1 MEKIRMTRIT
11 RRAALG
17 GSAAATTLLAAPALR
32 AQSLPELRSI
42 RATAK
47 SWLWIVEDYANALG
61 AFEKAGVK
69 VIGNAS
75 GRGVNVDALLSNA
88 AEILLGAPTVT
99 MRVQVR
105 RQPIKM
111 ICGMVNKYASH
122 VVVKADILA
131 RLGVTEASPVLD
143 KARALKG
150 LRLGTT
156 GPGAAPDF
164 LLRNLLVRAGFK
176 PDSDAQLVA
185 VQGGGPAMLAALER
199 GVIDGFCL
207 SSPTSDV
214 AVARGGA
221 AFLFNMSRNP
231 PPEFADYL
239 YIAATVTDRLA
250 AERGPQLVAYCRGIA
265 AAQRAIR
272 DDPAAF
278 QAWSRGFFGD
288 MDPQIFERS
297 FASDGA
303 IFLADPRITE
313 AHFARNLEVLGQEL
327 ALLNQDPPPAGFGYA
342 QAVDPRFAAE
352 AMRAS

>member
-1 MEKIRMTRIT
+1 MKMT
-11 RRAALG
+11 RRAAL
-17 GSAAATTLLAAPALR
+17 AAASATLAAPALVR
-32 AQSLPELRSI
+32 AQGMPELRSI

-69 VIGNAS
+69 VLGNTS
-75 GRGVNVDALLSNA
+75 GRGVNVDTLLSNA

-122 VVVKADILA
+122 VVVKKAILDKA
-131 RLGVTEASPVLD
+131 GVTEASPVLD
-143 KARALKG
+143 KAKVLKG
-150 LRLGTT
+150 LRMGTT

-176 PDSDAQLVA
+176 PDTDAQLVT

-199 GVIDGFCL
+199 DVIDGFCL

-214 AVARGGA
+214 AVSRGQA

-239 YIAATVTDRLA
+239 YIAATVTDKLA
-250 AERGPQLVAYCRGIA
+250 AERGPQLVAYCKGIA
-265 AAQRAIR
+265 AAQKAIR
-272 DDPAAF
+272 EDAPGF
-278 QAWSRGFFGD
+278 KKWSQQFFGD
-288 MDPQIFERS
+288 MDPAIFERS

-303 IFLADPRITE
+303 IFLADPRITP
-313 AHFARNLEVLGQEL
+313 AHFARNREVLVQEL
-327 ALLNQDPPPAGFGYA
+327 GLLNQDPPPADFGYA
-342 QAVDPRFAAE
+342 NAVDPRFAEE
-352 AMRAS
+352 AMKG